1 MNKRVSWFSAGVS
14 SAVATKL
21 VLQDHPDIEILYI
34 DIDDQHPD
42 SLRFKDDCE
51 KWFGKE
57 IKILKSKYPNV
68 DSVCRAFR
76 FVNGVGGARCTSTL
90 KRRVRKEWEH
100 INKPTHYVWGF
111 DA

>member
-68 DSVCRAFR
+68 DSVCRAFVCKWCR
-76 FVNGVGGARCTSTL
+76 WCEMHKYT
-90 KRRVRKEWEH
+90 
-100 INKPTHYVWGF
+100 
-111 DA
+111 